1 MLRSTSM
8 HTKRKLKQGELP
20 CFVSLLI
27 FEYSDLE
34 AILKEDVC
42 TSKFCYSYS
51 YNLEC
56 KLIATIIYLN
66 ALEI

>member
-1 MLRSTSM
+1 M
-8 HTKRKLKQGELP
+8 HTKRRLKQGELP
-20 CFVSLLI
+20 CFASLLI

-34 AILKEDVC
+34 AIAAILKEDVC

-51 YNLEC
+51 CNLEC